1 MLARTPDSKAQ
12 AGLAPASSIWVK
24 RWRLRAF
31 SWAMTLWV
39 WALFQNLSGLL
50 ARPCTAL
57 LDSPA
62 NSNSLDSCFL
72 QRMQTSNVTLCSME
86 VCRCRAYTQST
97 RG

>member
-1 MLARTPDSKAQ
+1 MCWPATADSRLQ

-62 NSNSLDSCFL
+62 NSNNLDNCFL
-72 QRMQTSNVTLCSME
+72 QHMQ
-86 VCRCRAYTQST
+86 
-97 RG
+97 RGSVNP